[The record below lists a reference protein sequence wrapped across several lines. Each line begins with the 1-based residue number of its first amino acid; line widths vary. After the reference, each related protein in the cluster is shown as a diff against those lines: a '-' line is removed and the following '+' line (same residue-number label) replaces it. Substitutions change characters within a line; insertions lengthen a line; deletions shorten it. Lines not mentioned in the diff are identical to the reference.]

1 MMSLTKVSLSS
12 VVRLQYRYKL
22 KAYTGVFMGLILVQV
37 IGILLTLVGSMQTS
51 FSNNVY
57 TVEVSMFS
65 PSLVIILTIIWAFL
79 NAILMTTKAYRED
92 DFTFVSNRLS
102 YNLSN
107 MAFLLTACVIGAITA
122 LLSGGIIQL
131 LTYIT
136 QDLDVF
142 LTVTHEVSVGDY
154 VAGAVVTLLYILLAA
169 TAGYLIGMM
178 TQFNKRLIILIPV
191 LLIGLNYIAQH
202 NGNSG
207 FVNILE
213 FYFMEYSFSLFLLK
227 AVVTLII
234 GSGLAILLSN
244 RLEVR

>member
-1 MMSLTKVSLSS
+1 MSLTKVSLSS

-37 IGILLTLVGSMQTS
+37 IGILLSIVGSMGSS

-57 TVEVSMFS
+57 TVEVSVFS
-65 PSLVIILTIIWAFL
+65 PSLVIILTMIWAFL

-107 MAFLLTACVIGAITA
+107 MAFLLTACVIGALTA
-122 LLSGGIIQL
+122 LLSSGIIQL
-131 LTYIT
+131 LSYLTRDI
-136 QDLDVF
+136 DVF
-142 LTVTHEVSVGDY
+142 LTVTHDVTTSDY

-169 TAGYLIGMM
+169 TVGYLIGMM
-178 TQFNKRLIILIPV
+178 TQFNKRLIILLPV
-191 LLIGLNYIAQH
+191 ILVGLNYIAQR
-202 NGNSG
+202 NGNTG
-207 FVNILE
+207 FVTIIE
-213 FYFMEYSFSLFLLK
+213 FYFMEYSFSIFLLK
-227 AVVTLII
+227 AMVTLLI